1 MKEVRKKTGA
11 HGDPVELAVA
21 LSAAQEQQAQLEQ
34 TLSSE
39 TKVKMDLFSALGGAR
54 RQLQINESE
63 YSTTV
68 YRLGG
73 FASFWCRIRMI
84 MRFNCGSVSFTV
96 RHWISLQ
103 TDWQE

>member
-63 YSTTV
+63 YRTTV
-68 YRLGG
+68 QCTDSTDLRHFGG
-73 FASFWCRIRMI
+73 SGSV
-84 MRFNCGSVSFTV
+84 RFNCGSGSVP
-96 RHWISLQ
+96 RRILICISKF
-103 TDWQE
+103 

>member
-1 MKEVRKKTGA
+1 MRKKTGA

-63 YSTTV
+63 YTTV
-68 YRLGG
+68 QCTDSADSRHYGG
-73 FASFWCRIRMI
+73 SGSV
-84 MRFNCGSVSFTV
+84 RFDCGSGSGP
-96 RHWISLQ
+96 
-103 TDWQE
+103 

>member
-1 MKEVRKKTGA
+1 MRKKTGA

-63 YSTTV
+63 YCTV
-68 YRLGG
+68 LQCRLGG
-73 FASFWCRIRMI
+73 FASF
-84 MRFNCGSVSFTV
+84 GVDPDS
-96 RHWISLQ
+96 
-103 TDWQE
+103 

>member
-63 YSTTV
+63 YRTTV
-68 YRLGG
+68 YRLGV
-73 FASFWCRIRMI
+73 FASFWWIRIHEIYLPIRI
-84 MRFNCGSVSFTV
+84 WPATYFICTF
-96 RHWISLQ
+96 
-103 TDWQE
+103 

>member
-1 MKEVRKKTGA
+1 MPAQEMKEVRKKTGA

-63 YSTTV
+63 YTYV
-68 YRLGG
+68 YLLVLVEVSPSRPLG
-73 FASFWCRIRMI
+73 ACCR
-84 MRFNCGSVSFTV
+84 CC
-96 RHWISLQ
+96 
-103 TDWQE
+103 

>member
-63 YSTTV
+63 F
-68 YRLGG
+68 RLCG
-73 FASFWCRIRMI
+73 FASFCRGSGS
-84 MRFNCGSVSFTV
+84 MRFNWGSGSGP
-96 RHWISLQ
+96 
-103 TDWQE
+103 